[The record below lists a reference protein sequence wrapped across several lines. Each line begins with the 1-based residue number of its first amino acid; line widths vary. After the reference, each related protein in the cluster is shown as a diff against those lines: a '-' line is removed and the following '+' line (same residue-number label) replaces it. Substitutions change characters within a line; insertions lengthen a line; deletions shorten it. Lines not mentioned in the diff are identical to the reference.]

1 MKQHETASEMRQ
13 RLERESFW
21 RSVFW
26 QGENGGK
33 PAVEG
38 ADPRI
43 VKHVEEAE
51 LKQIKTCDLHE
62 IQLKGNTNE
71 QRIR

>member
-1 MKQHETASEMRQ
+1 MNLRNHETAEQMRQ

-38 ADPRI
+38 ADSRI

-51 LKQIKTCDLHE
+51 LQQIK
-62 IQLKGNTNE
+62 NM
-71 QRIR
+71 RFA

>member
-1 MKQHETASEMRQ
+1 MNRKHETAEQMRQ
-13 RLERESFW
+13 RLERASFW

-38 ADPRI
+38 ADPQI

-51 LKQIKTCDLHE
+51 LQQIK
-62 IQLKGNTNE
+62 NM
-71 QRIR
+71 RFA